1 MSKKVIFDPVLFEK
15 LFRKSQEYA
24 RASKKNKP
32 IAKKWFLIAKNDIE
46 ITQLLYQ
53 NRFYAGATYHLQ
65 QAFEKLVKGYYI
77 LSGREDPNKTKS
89 HYYNVERLKKEIKD
103 EYINTFLRLSESIS
117 YKRVDLESAEKTLS
131 FLEKSEDDIRL
142 VKREELQKIF
152 DLIKKLES
160 ILTDVKT
167 VEKTEAKLQERRF
180 IRGLKHLI
188 FKITHFRVRDSQ
200 VREAV
205 KKEQVTLYLKSAATN
220 IKLQLIALFTFLHFN
235 SPRYPYDDKTKVTF
249 FDYKEDL
256 GIVESIP
263 KLIVLFN
270 EIYDSFELN
279 KEELGNDHP
288 IP

>member
-1 MSKKVIFDPVLFEK
+1 MPKKYSFDPDLFEK
-15 LFRKSQEYA
+15 LFRKSLEYA
-24 RASKKNKP
+24 KTAKKNKS

-53 NRFYAGATYHLQ
+53 NEFYAGATYHLQ

-89 HYYNVERLKKEIKD
+89 HYYNIERLKKEIRD
-103 EYINTFLRLSESIS
+103 EYVNTFLKLSESIS
-117 YKRVDLESAEKTLS
+117 QERIDLESAEKTLS
-131 FLEKSEDDIRL
+131 FLKKTEDEIRL

-152 DLIKKLES
+152 DLIKKLEN
-160 ILTDVKT
+160 ILTDIKT

-180 IRGLKHLI
+180 IKGLRHLI
-188 FKITHFRVRDSQ
+188 FQITHFRIRDSQ

-205 KKEQVTLYLKSAATN
+205 KKEQVIIYLKSASIS

-256 GIVESIP
+256 GIVQSIP
-263 KLIVLFN
+263 ELIVLFN
-270 EIYDSFELN
+270 EIYDSFELD
-279 KEELGNDHP
+279 EEEQNDLSLH
-288 IP
+288 